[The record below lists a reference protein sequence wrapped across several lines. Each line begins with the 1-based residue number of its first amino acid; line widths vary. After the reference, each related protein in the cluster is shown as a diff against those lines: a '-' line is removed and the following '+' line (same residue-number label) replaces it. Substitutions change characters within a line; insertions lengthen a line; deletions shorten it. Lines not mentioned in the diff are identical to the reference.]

1 MSLVKSTLLAGA
13 IALGVISTTAFAGSK
28 GIKVGDALPEL
39 NRERRLSAAGEEAR
53 RHMEAASSQVT
64 KTKEKCE
71 MTVSLYTSTASG
83 KKEVVVQTNAQSL
96 DLFIAG
102 LADAVGAAVAKMPP
116 EDHVE
121 CLSSIFRNAFPV
133 AFAIA
138 GYKAEKVVESRT
150 LSCGAAAP
158 EKSSLLAHSRT

>member
-1 MSLVKSTLLAGA
+1 MTHARRRLHKPVSGEIKTQPLTQERIERLLHGKPLPDQYKGLRLSPGA
-13 IALGVISTTAFAGSK
+13 I
-28 GIKVGDALPEL
+28 
-39 NRERRLSAAGEEAR
+39 EAR
-53 RHMEAASSQVT
+53 RLMDVAAAGFQPT
-64 KTKEKCE
+64 QENCQ

-83 KKEVVVQTNAQSL
+83 KKDVVVQTNAQSL

-102 LADAVGAAVAKMPP
+102 LADAVAGAMDKVSGDDRPEILAAV
-116 EDHVE
+116 
-121 CLSSIFRNAFPV
+121 FRNAFPV

-158 EKSSLLAHSRT
+158 EESSLLAHSRT

>member
-1 MSLVKSTLLAGA
+1 MVQKQRSHSTTGMVRLTPIPPDRVEVLLHGAPATQVPRELSAGA
-13 IALGVISTTAFAGSK
+13 I
-28 GIKVGDALPEL
+28 
-39 NRERRLSAAGEEAR
+39 EAR
-53 RHMEAASSQVT
+53 RTMEQAMRQLQSKQEV
-64 KTKEKCE
+64 KQ

-102 LADAVGAAVAKMPP
+102 LADALNEAVSKVSPD
-116 EDHVE
+116 DHAE
-121 CLSSIFRNAFPV
+121 MLASIFRNAFPV